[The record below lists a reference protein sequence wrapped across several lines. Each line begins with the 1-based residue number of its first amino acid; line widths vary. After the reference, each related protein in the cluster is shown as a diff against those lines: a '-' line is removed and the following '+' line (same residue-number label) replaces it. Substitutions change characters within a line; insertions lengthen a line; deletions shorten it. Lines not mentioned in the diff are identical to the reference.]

1 MTRGLL
7 YEMAVWSESD
17 VFKMNPVVSVSTDV
31 TNNLEGEEL
40 RKYVFQYY
48 QTVEIPSKY
57 KIDEHIVGELISH
70 HCGHRKMKKAAL
82 LSLPY
87 VINANLVTA
96 PWRRRLGD
104 DGQPVRKNDK
114 RPSGMISAP
123 ILIDGVKCLC
133 SLTLRI
139 SKGIITPYSLALKD
153 ENGEIIEGEK
163 MEGTISSVPHSSSE
177 PTTIGDAHSVK
188 ATTSHDTNPSFQ
200 GAKVQQNIETNQN
213 NGIKKEHYMYNKKLI
228 RLTEGDLHRIVK
240 ESVHRILK
248 EGYYDFDDDF
258 NADDVECPYCGSNNV
273 EPISAIDTHYRCLD
287 CGEEFYLDGGW
298 EPDWGAMRHESHKR
312 KGKNINEATTP
323 TWKRWQGYT
332 LDQKA
337 ERLAYMQQQIAQL
350 KQQREYAKQK
360 AKTART
366 PEEQQTWRNTKA
378 QIDRELLRVVSHEHD
393 LRVGKK
399 MTQGAKERATIKRRE
414 DRAKAKNRITFQPQD
429 DPYYVSES
437 KIHRMY
443 TVLDGQ
449 HFVTVNSAQRP
460 ERFDVT
466 IDSVKPYVSIGGW
479 EGYGNEA
486 MQTINDIYSYYKQCG
501 DVKRAISEYINNF

>member
-1 MTRGLL
+1 MLSMTRGLL

-17 VFKMNPVVSVSTDV
+17 VFKMNPVASVSTDV

-213 NGIKKEHYMYNKKLI
+213 NNIKKEHYMYNKKLI

-240 ESVHRILK
+240 ESVNRILK
-248 EGYYDFDDDF
+248 EGYNQFSDSDFGGDGDPYGFFDDEVPF
-258 NADDVECPYCGSNNV
+258 TLGSNQALI
-273 EPISAIDTHYRCLD
+273 ELD
-287 CGEEFYLDGGW
+287 
-298 EPDWGAMRHESHKR
+298 
-312 KGKNINEATTP
+312 
-323 TWKRWQGYT
+323 
-332 LDQKA
+332 
-337 ERLAYMQQQIAQL
+337 
-350 KQQREYAKQK
+350 
-360 AKTART
+360 
-366 PEEQQTWRNTKA
+366 
-378 QIDRELLRVVSHEHD
+378 
-393 LRVGKK
+393 
-399 MTQGAKERATIKRRE
+399 
-414 DRAKAKNRITFQPQD
+414 
-429 DPYYVSES
+429 
-437 KIHRMY
+437 
-443 TVLDGQ
+443 
-449 HFVTVNSAQRP
+449 
-460 ERFDVT
+460 
-466 IDSVKPYVSIGGW
+466 
-479 EGYGNEA
+479 
-486 MQTINDIYSYYKQCG
+486 
-501 DVKRAISEYINNF
+501 